1 METLSPVEVLGVSR
15 SRSAGCLAGNGETSS
30 GALLLSSSRPPWYPI
45 SPRFEGNGPACC
57 GGCSIVVVDDDGI
70 GDGEDG
76 VDEDIDYDEGGNKDR
91 I

>member
-1 METLSPVEVLGVSR
+1 
-15 SRSAGCLAGNGETSS
+15 
-30 GALLLSSSRPPWYPI
+30 
-45 SPRFEGNGPACC
+45 
-57 GGCSIVVVDDDGI
+57 VDDDGI